1 MYGKLYTRKG
11 WRRTVVTLLVAGLA
25 LAWLLTAAAP
35 AIGLH
40 FEIIDVLKG
49 GNAAAWGWAYGIAQS
64 VVSYLNSW
72 WGFALAVA
80 VMAGIGMSWAAI
92 VIKGVLQ
99 RAGFAFAVR
108 YATWL

>member
-1 MYGKLYTRKG
+1 MIKPQLINNRGQRLLAISLVG
-11 WRRTVVTLLVAGLA
+11 ALVA
-25 LAWLLTAAAP
+25 AWLLTATAP

-40 FEIIDVLKG
+40 FQIIDVLKG
-49 GNAAAWGWAYGIAQS
+49 GNMAAWGWAYGIATA
-64 VVSYLNSW
+64 VVGYLNSW

-80 VMAGIGMSWAAI
+80 VMAAIGMSWAAI

-108 YATWL
+108 YATFL